1 MSRRTFT
8 FGLFLFALW
17 CVVLLGGNVS
27 RGLVKKPQLDELQ
40 IHVFDIVTRGQKDPL
55 AIPLWCVPLFYDR
68 DELEEQLRNIDY
80 PVKQFEFVWNSDDRD
95 VGELLGRLGKIPFGV
110 SIRHA
115 PENL

>member
-1 MSRRTFT
+1 MFFVTRFVMSRRTFT

-55 AIPLWCVPLFYDR
+55 AIPVWCVPLFHDR
-68 DELEEQLRNIDY
+68 DELEVPLED
-80 PVKQFEFVWNSDDRD
+80 P
-95 VGELLGRLGKIPFGV
+95 P
-110 SIRHA
+110 
-115 PENL
+115 